1 MICVTGSLSFD
12 NIMNLPGK
20 FADFILPD
28 KIHTLNVSF
37 MVKTL
42 RKERGGCGANVAYNL
57 SFFRDDVCLLT
68 AIGQDGKKYKKWL
81 EKKGIDLSYSRI
93 FKNELTATGFAIV
106 DKLDNQ
112 LWGYYRGALKKA
124 TLLSLKK
131 IKEKIDFLYIGP
143 NDPKV
148 VPKFAFEAKKL
159 KIPYAFDPAFQI
171 PQISKNKLFSSIKG
185 AQILFGNDYEIALIC
200 KKLNLKKVK
209 LLKLVKILVTTLGE
223 KGSMVE
229 SGDKK
234 ISIRVAQV
242 KEVADPVGAG
252 DAYRAGFLAGYL
264 EGKDLKTCGRIGSV
278 CAVYTVEKYGTTT
291 HHFSKKEFVK
301 RYKKNYNSDLTL

>member
-1 MICVTGSLSFD
+1 MICITGSLSFD

-171 PQISKNKLFSSIKG
+171 PQIPKDKLLNSING
-185 AQILFGNDYEIALIC
+185 AEILFGNDYEIALMC
-200 KKLNLKKVK
+200 KKLKISHTKLK
-209 LLKLVKILVTTLGE
+209 KLVKVLVTTLGE
-223 KGSMVE
+223 KGSVVE
-229 SGDKK
+229 TKNKK
-234 ISIRVAQV
+234 IKIKAA
-242 KEVADPVGAG
+242 KPNEVLDPVGAG

-264 EGKDLKTCGRIGSV
+264 EGKDLKTCGQMGSV
-278 CAVYTVEKYGTTT
+278 CAVYSVEKYGTTS
-291 HHFSKKEFVK
+291 HKFSKKEFVK
-301 RYKKNYNSDLTL
+301 RYKKNYNIDLTL

>member
-1 MICVTGSLSFD
+1 MICITGSLSFD
-12 NIMNLPGK
+12 NIMNLPGR
-20 FADFILPD
+20 FADFILPN

-57 SFFRDDVCLLT
+57 SFFREDVLLLT

-81 EKKGIDLSYSRI
+81 ERRGVGLSYSRI

-124 TLLSLKK
+124 SSLSLKK
-131 IKEKIDFLYIGP
+131 IKEKTNFVYVGP
-143 NDPKV
+143 SEPRAMTN
-148 VPKFAFEAKKL
+148 FSSEAKAF

-171 PQISKNKLFSSIKG
+171 PQIPKDKLLNSILG
-185 AQILFGNDYEIALIC
+185 AEILFGNDYEIALIG
-200 KKLNLKKVK
+200 KSLNLSKVK
-209 LLKLVKILVTTLGE
+209 LLKMVKVLVTTLGE
-223 KGSMVE
+223 KGSMIE
-229 SGDKK
+229 TTKK
-234 ISIRVAQV
+234 RFKIKAARARQV
-242 KEVADPVGAG
+242 VDPVGAG

-264 EGKDLKTCGRIGSV
+264 KGRSLTTCGQMGSV

-291 HHFSKKEFVK
+291 HRFSKKGFVK
-301 RYKKNYNSDLTL
+301 RYKKNYNVDIKI